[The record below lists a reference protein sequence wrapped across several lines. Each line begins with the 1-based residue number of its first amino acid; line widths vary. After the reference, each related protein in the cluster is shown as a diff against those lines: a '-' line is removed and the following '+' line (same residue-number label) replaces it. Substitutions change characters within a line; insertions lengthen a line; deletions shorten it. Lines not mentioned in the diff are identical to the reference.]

1 MSQSA
6 KKQNI
11 SQKKPL
17 EIKTPKI
24 ESKRNRNIYFSLI
37 VFLSAFLVYVNTINH
52 GYILDDYGVLK
63 DNWII
68 KSGVSGIPTILT
80 TTYRY
85 GINHLTD
92 KLYRPVPL
100 VMYAIE
106 WQISPDNPSIS
117 HFINILFY
125 ALACLSLF
133 IFLKR
138 LLIKY
143 SIFYP
148 FMIALLFAVHPIHT
162 EVVANIKSRDE
173 IMSFLFLMW
182 CFIFFIKYLDKNKII
197 YLLASML
204 TYFLSFLS
212 KEGVVTM
219 LVIFPMLVWYLSE
232 TSFHKNIIIS
242 ASMLFPAM
250 LYIGIRQIIITKYNV
265 DAPTTVIDNFLASSP
280 NFLTQFVTATWLLGK
295 YILIMF
301 VPYPLIC
308 DYGYQYLNF
317 IQPSDFRFILSF
329 IIYIALV
336 AFVLIKF
343 RKKLI
348 IVFGIIFFIAG
359 ISLYSNIFMTI
370 GAAFAER
377 FLFLPSLGFCI
388 AVIMLFSP
396 KENSEKP
403 NQIKIAEKKFPK
415 YAFTPI
421 LLILLVFSG
430 ITISRAA
437 DWKSQ
442 YILFGKDVKKA
453 PTSAHLRLWWG
464 LALRDEAMD
473 YEDVSKKNQLMQ
485 QAVAEF
491 DAGLKIYPTYPDCYE
506 QLGLAWYRL
515 GNKDIAFKNY
525 TEALKYNPEKAV
537 TYSNLGIL
545 YFESG
550 DYVKS
555 LELYLKAT
563 ELDPSYADGWFNLGS
578 TYGMTAKYDLAIK
591 AFEECIKYDPENA
604 KAHEFMGV
612 TYQNMHQPEKAKPW
626 LEKAKQ
632 IEINKKKNKKTK
644 Q

>member
-1 MSQSA
+1 MSQSS
-6 KKQNI
+6 KKSKL
-11 SQKKPL
+11 SQKKIVEQKKSNPV
-17 EIKTPKI
+17 IKKNN
-24 ESKRNRNIYFSLI
+24 SIYFSLI
-37 VFLSAFLVYVNTINH
+37 VFFSAFLVYLNTINH
-52 GYILDDYGVLK
+52 GYVLDDYGVLK
-63 DNWII
+63 DNWIV
-68 KSGVSGIPTILT
+68 KSGIDGIPTIIK

-85 GINHLTD
+85 GVNHLTD

-133 IFLKR
+133 LFLKR
-138 LLIKY
+138 LLVKY

-148 FMIALLFAVHPIHT
+148 FLITLLFAVHPIHT

-173 IMSFLFLMW
+173 IMSFFFLMW
-182 CFIFFIKYLDKNKII
+182 SFIFFIKYIDTKKILFI
-197 YLLASML
+197 LASCFA
-204 TYFLSFLS
+204 YFFAFLS
-212 KEGVVTM
+212 KEGVITM
-219 LVIFPMLVWYLSE
+219 LVIFPLLTWYLSDV
-232 TSFHKNIIIS
+232 SLKKNIISSSI
-242 ASMLFPAM
+242 MIIPAIT
-250 LYIGIRQIIITKYNV
+250 YIAIRQVIVTKYNV

-295 YILIMF
+295 YIFILF

-317 IQPSDFRFILSF
+317 ISISDFRFILSF
-329 IIYIALV
+329 IVYGFL
-336 AFVLIKF
+336 AFFVIKNF
-343 RKKLI
+343 LKKKM

-388 AVIMLFSP
+388 AIIMLFST
-396 KENSEKP
+396 KP
-403 NQIKIAEKKFPK
+403 NDSNQINDTNLSRKFPLQIML
-415 YAFTPI
+415 PI
-421 LLILLVFSG
+421 IAILILFSG
-430 ITISRAA
+430 LTISRAS
-437 DWKSQ
+437 DWKNQ
-442 YILFGKDVKKA
+442 YTLFGKDVKKA
-453 PTSAHLRLWWG
+453 PNSAHLRLWWG
-464 LALRDEAMD
+464 LALRDEAMEYD
-473 YEDVSKKNQLMQ
+473 DMAKRNQIMK
-485 QAVAEF
+485 QAIDEF
-491 DAGLKIYPTYPDCYE
+491 DAGLKIYPTYPDCFE

-515 GNKDIAFKNY
+515 GNRENAYKNY

-563 ELDPSYADGWFNLGS
+563 KLDPRYADGWFNLGS
-578 TYGMTAKYDLAIK
+578 TYGMTGKFELAIE
-591 AFEECIKYDPENA
+591 AFQNCIKYDPKNA

-612 TYQNMHQPEKAKPW
+612 TYQNMNLPEKAKPW
-626 LEKAKQ
+626 FEKAKVL
-632 IEINKKKNKKTK
+632 EANKKAKKNK

>member
-1 MSQSA
+1 MSRPS
-6 KKQNI
+6 KKNLP
-11 SQKKPL
+11 KVKVA
-17 EIKTPKI
+17 EINKPKI
-24 ESKRNRNIYFSLI
+24 ENKKNNSIYFSII
-37 VFLSAFLVYVNTINH
+37 VFISAFLVYVNTFNH
-52 GYILDDYGVLK
+52 GYVLDDYGVLK
-63 DNWII
+63 DNWIV
-68 KSGVSGIPTILT
+68 KSGINGIPTILS

-117 HFINILFY
+117 HFVNILFY

-148 FMIALLFAVHPIHT
+148 FFIALLFAVHPVHT

-173 IMSFLFLMW
+173 IMSFFFLMW
-182 CFIFFIKYLDKNKII
+182 CFIFFIKFLDKKKII
-197 YLLASML
+197 FLLVSCL

-212 KEGVVTM
+212 KEGVITM
-219 LVIFPMLVWYLSE
+219 LIIFPLLTWYLTDISLKKNMV
-232 TSFHKNIIIS
+232 TSLI
-242 ASMLFPAM
+242 MLIPA
-250 LYIGIRQIIITKYNV
+250 LIYIGIRQVIVTKYNV
-265 DAPTTVIDNFLASSP
+265 DAPTSVIDNFLATSP
-280 NFLTQFVTATWLLGK
+280 NFITQFATATWLLGK
-295 YILIMF
+295 YILLLFI
-301 VPYPLIC
+301 PYPLIC

-317 IQPSDFRFILSF
+317 ISIGDYRFLISF
-329 IIYIALV
+329 ITYIAL
-336 AFVLIKF
+336 AIFVILKF
-343 RKKLI
+343 KKKLM
-348 IVFGIIFFIAG
+348 IVFGIIFFLAG

-388 AVIMLFSP
+388 SIVLLFSS
-396 KENSEKP
+396 NSKSDKQ
-403 NQIKIAEKKFPK
+403 NSAILIQFPK
-415 YAFTPI
+415 YAFTTI
-421 LLILLVFSG
+421 IIVLLIYSG
-430 ITISRAA
+430 YSINRAS
-437 DWKSQ
+437 DWKNQ
-442 YILFGKDVKKA
+442 YTLFGKDVKKA
-453 PTSAHLRLWWG
+453 PNSAHLRLWWG
-464 LALRDEAMD
+464 LALRDEAMEYD
-473 YEDVSKKNQLMQ
+473 DVMKKNQLMK
-485 QAVAEF
+485 QAIDEF
-491 DAGLKIYPTYPDCYE
+491 DAGLNIYPTYPDCFE

-515 GNKDIAFKNY
+515 GNKEIAFKNY

-563 ELDPSYADGWFNLGS
+563 KLDPRYADGWFNLGS
-578 TYGMTAKYDLAIK
+578 TYGMTGKYDLAIE
-591 AFEECIKYDPENA
+591 AFQNCIKYDPENA

-612 TYQNMHQPEKAKPW
+612 TYQNMNQPDKAKPW
-626 LEKAKQ
+626 IEKAKQ
-632 IEINKKKNKKTK
+632 IETIKKNKKIK